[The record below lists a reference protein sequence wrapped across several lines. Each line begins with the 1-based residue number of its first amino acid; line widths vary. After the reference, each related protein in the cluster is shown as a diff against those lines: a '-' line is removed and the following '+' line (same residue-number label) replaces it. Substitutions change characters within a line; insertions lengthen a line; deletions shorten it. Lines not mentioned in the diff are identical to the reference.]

1 MTAPLN
7 TRDIAY
13 QPILRASEPL
23 EIKLAGGR
31 EGLIEGLASPYG
43 GPPDLYNDVIARSA
57 YSATIAEHKSSGVAL
72 PLLWAHD
79 LAKPVGRCLDL
90 WDDERGLFVKA
101 QLNLE
106 TSSGKDAFAHL
117 QAKDVTGLSIGFRV
131 PEGGYRYQKDGTRL
145 ILAVDLVEISVVTVP
160 AARRAR
166 VTEVKSVEDLK
177 DQRDLERLLH
187 EDAGLS
193 RRAAKAVAARGWGG
207 ISGEDEKRAAAE
219 LLRRMDQTLEEIRSV
234 EMHPHYYR

>member
-1 MTAPLN
+1 MTSPLN

-43 GPPDLYNDVIARSA
+43 GAPDLYGDVIAEGA
-57 YSATIAEHKSSGVAL
+57 YSATIAEHKASGIAL
-72 PLLWAHD
+72 PMLWSHD
-79 LAKPVGRCLDL
+79 LARPIGRWLELREDPA
-90 WDDERGLFVKA
+90 GLLVKG
-101 QLNLE
+101 QINLE
-106 TSSGKDAFAHL
+106 TSAGKDALAHL
-117 QAKDVTGLSIGFRV
+117 EAKDLSGLSIGFRV

-160 AARRAR
+160 AQTRAR
-166 VTEVKSVEDLK
+166 VVQVKLVEDLR
-177 DQRDLERLLH
+177 DRRDLERLLQ
-187 EDAGLS
+187 DAGLS
-193 RRAAKAVAARGWGG
+193 RRAAKAVATRGWSGL
-207 ISGEDEKRAAAE
+207 SGEDEERAAVE